1 MRVRLRRL
9 REPRYLIG
17 AIVGAA
23 YLYFSFFAPLAR
35 ATRPPTRGGAARRRS
50 ARER

>member
-1 MRVRLRRL
+1 MTMIGASLYIIGCSAKNRVRMRLRRL

-23 YLYFSFFAPLAR
+23 
-35 ATRPPTRGGAARRRS
+35 
-50 ARER
+50 